1 MDNQIADELR
11 SRTEKAEASITR
23 LERRV
28 EFLTQKLDEARRA
41 VRLSS
46 IIDEQLAAINARV
59 PYGRGDAA

>member
-1 MDNQIADELR
+1 MDQKTEARIA
-11 SRTEKAEASITR
+11 A
-23 LERRV
+23 LERRI

-46 IIDEQLAAINARV
+46 ILDEQIIAINARV